1 MFYYYPVLAEENLNK
16 IFMLATEIIY
26 DSNFAIYYNISI
38 NFQ

>member
-16 IFMLATEIIY
+16 IFVLAAEIICEW
-26 DSNFAIYYNISI
+26 NFAIYYDISI